1 MPKKYYKPPKDVI
14 KEWPEVF
21 EEIYMSSMPIKY
33 IHGVELTFNDGR
45 VWEIDLPDQLDLVDE
60 DAIIE
65 KLAEGIRDFQEE
77 ITTINF
83 QVDIDR
89 LKHDII
95 KLTENILG
103 DK

>member
-1 MPKKYYKPPKDVI
+1 MPKKYFKPPKDVI

-33 IHGVELTFNDGR
+33 IHGVELTFQDGR
-45 VWEIDLPDQLDLVDE
+45 VWEIDVPEQLDLVDE
-60 DAIIE
+60 DDILE
-65 KLAEGIRDFQEE
+65 RLSEGIKDFQEE
-77 ITTINF
+77 IVTINF

-89 LKHDII
+89 LKQDVLKIT
-95 KLTENILG
+95 KNILG

>member
-1 MPKKYYKPPKDVI
+1 MPKKYFKPPKDVI

-45 VWEIDLPDQLDLVDE
+45 VWEIDLPEQLNLADE

-65 KLAEGIRDFQEE
+65 KLSEGIRDFQEE
-77 ITTINF
+77 IITINF

-89 LKHDII
+89 LKQDII
-95 KLTENILG
+95 NLTQNILG

>member
-1 MPKKYYKPPKDVI
+1 VPKKYFKPPKDVI

-33 IHGVELTFNDGR
+33 INGVELTFNDGR
-45 VWEIDLPDQLDLVDE
+45 VWEIDLPEQLNLADE

-65 KLAEGIRDFQEE
+65 KLSEGIRDFQEE
-77 ITTINF
+77 ISTINF

-89 LKHDII
+89 LKQDII
-95 KLTENILG
+95 KLTQNILG